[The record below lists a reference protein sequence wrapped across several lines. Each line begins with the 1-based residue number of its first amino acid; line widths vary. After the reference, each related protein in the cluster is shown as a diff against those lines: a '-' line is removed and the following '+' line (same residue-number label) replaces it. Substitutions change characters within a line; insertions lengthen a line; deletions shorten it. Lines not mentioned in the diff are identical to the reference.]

1 MADEKIFRTA
11 KDLRAFIEKNC
22 PDLSKIYVKEIYN
35 PCENQYSDSPLFLYS
50 GYSVIMAYLSEEGLS
65 LKTYDKDFFIQHIRG
80 GIFRENPDSEE
91 FFYLNFPKA
100 RLINSY
106 VENINIEENENGNI
120 SKIKLVFENGKN
132 LYTGISSS
140 VPGTMSS
147 SITG

>member
-35 PCENQYSDSPLFLYS
+35 PCENQYSVSPLFLYS

-80 GIFRENPDSEE
+80 GIFCESPDSDEI
-91 FFYLNFPKA
+91 YHISFPHAK
-100 RLINSY
+100 LINSF
-106 VENINIEENENGNI
+106 VQKIDVQESEDKAVARIDLAFKNGLHLCAEP
-120 SKIKLVFENGKN
+120 SPSGKMN
-132 LYTGISSS
+132 SY
-140 VPGTMSS
+140 
-147 SITG
+147 ITD